1 MTAIRVAI
9 YPLTGSAEEL
19 VKRAQET
26 LVPIYRDHA
35 GFESLSVVED
45 ADKIISITHWN
56 SAEHAQEGGA
66 AALEW
71 VAKQSDLL
79 GPPIDRHIGEE
90 IMSA

>member
-9 YPLTGSAEEL
+9 YPLLGSADEL
-19 VKRAQET
+19 VKRAEET

-35 GFESLSVVED
+35 GFESLSVLQD

-56 SAEHAQEGGA
+56 SAEHAQEGGQ

-71 VAKQSDLL
+71 VVQQSDLL
-79 GPPIDRHIGEE
+79 GPPVDRHIGPE